1 MFVNVFVLTFKE
13 SDKRLTL
20 GLQSMMKLLGTVL
33 LSISINLKSINHYY
47 AKHTKSN
54 VMVREQLASGR
65 MFGSQFWSYSVIC
78 GTQWGYDT
86 RRIEMRNSSNYNEQ
100 SWTAQI
106 NKLLTGLQGNG
117 RDRPASLS

>member
-86 RRIEMRNSSNYNEQ
+86 RRIEMRNSSNYNEH

-106 NKLLTGLQGNG
+106 NKLLTGLQGKDISRFWG
-117 RDRPASLS
+117 HF

>member
-1 MFVNVFVLTFKE
+1 MHCIE
-13 SDKRLTL
+13 
-20 GLQSMMKLLGTVL
+20 LL
-33 LSISINLKSINHYY
+33 
-47 AKHTKSN
+47 AFPKSN
-54 VMVREQLASGR
+54 VMAREQLASGR

-106 NKLLTGLQGNG
+106 NKLLTGLQGND
-117 RDRPASLS
+117 RDRH